1 MLEELWNKF
10 GDNNHSGTKYFAGP
24 QDILWT
30 VGLGLLGAI
39 LYICIFTCEFYLIMG
54 STAVILMIGGVLK
67 ELTTIFWGVSIMGH
81 QLNATNAPDVLV
93 LFLGVM
99 LYKVSHYM
107 EKKEKVYDT
116 VDMEE
121 SDGSA
126 ALCNEYSQ
134 NNSFSD
140 DGDGNGNENG
150 ENHDGYDS
158 DATSREQRTKDEWKE
173 QQLLNMGQG
182 TIV

>member
-67 ELTTIFWGVSIMGH
+67 ELTTIFWENQCTWCFGALLGGH
-81 QLNATNAPDVLV
+81 VVQSFA
-93 LFLGVM
+93 
-99 LYKVSHYM
+99 LYG
-107 EKKEKVYDT
+107 KEGK
-116 VDMEE
+116 
-121 SDGSA
+121 G
-126 ALCNEYSQ
+126 L
-134 NNSFSD
+134 
-140 DGDGNGNENG
+140 
-150 ENHDGYDS
+150 
-158 DATSREQRTKDEWKE
+158 
-173 QQLLNMGQG
+173 
-182 TIV
+182 